1 MSEFDAWAA
10 GLFEGEGSFGSRR
23 SSFIVKVCQAD
34 REVLDR
40 LLAAYG
46 GSICVDGKR
55 RDPGHAPIF
64 QWFLFGAAAERFA
77 ATIEPHLSA
86 RRLARRS
93 SYRRRAHGFV
103 VGQLSL

>member
-64 QWFLFGAAAERFA
+64 HER
-77 ATIEPHLSA
+77 H
-86 RRLARRS
+86 
-93 SYRRRAHGFV
+93 RRRAHGFV